1 MSVTNLIQL
10 LLVVS
15 MISISSISFF
25 IFRHYKLV
33 HKRFLLYFIAYTFF
47 AFLWSLGCYLTLFAN
62 SESWVT
68 LGLTLFYIPPMMVL
82 YLMLMFSKHYEDREI
97 KSKLVSIGQFVLF
110 TYMIGLISWFVLGSP
125 EDYFYIKSIPQYGMN
140 EIVLEDVRQYSIYSY
155 YFTASSILTYYVL
168 YRQYRKIPL
177 EEEGNK
183 FKLLAAAMVISSS
196 IGAATNL
203 ILPQVTGSMSTI
215 WIGASVS
222 TLAFGS
228 ISFYSI
234 VWGKLFEFKT
244 SVFRAVGYSLSI
256 ATLVLIYSIV
266 IYGILLPLIYPGT
279 TLEISSL
286 VLLSIG
292 TATTVFFFDKIKTV
306 FDAITDRLFFKNSYN
321 LPKFL
326 DDFNQALINSSDVGE
341 LADSIFRVMGD
352 TLKTEFFLLVIKHD
366 KFEITIDSR
375 RKESIREVD
384 AKAPL
389 SLMNYHFKSG
399 DRVVLSD
406 YLNKEK
412 FEGLYEILKK
422 EDASAAID
430 LSESSKTTGS
440 LKKALESGNFK
451 AMLLGPKRSGESY
464 NAQDL
469 DALRIISKELV
480 VGLQNAMRFEE
491 IKLFNLELQHKVD
504 LATGKLRE
512 QNKKLVVAD
521 ELKDDFLSIASH
533 QMRTPISAINGYA
546 SILNSG
552 DAGKLNK
559 NQQKFA
565 KIIEDS
571 TKRLSYL
578 INDFLT
584 VSRLKSGKFSIE
596 KTDTDLNKVLKS
608 EVSNLTTQF
617 KAKNVKLKVSID
629 ENLPIIKADES
640 KIRQVMMNL
649 IDNALYY
656 TPTEGEVNVSLK
668 KTTGGITFE
677 VKDSGIGVP
686 KDDQS
691 KLFSKMFRAG
701 NAQKMRPDGTGL
713 GLYLAK
719 KVILGHHGHI
729 IFNSVENEGSTFG
742 FRIPTK

>member
-1 MSVTNLIQL
+1 MYMPVREIILGFSILASFSITYPVVKSARKDIVSYMFLILIICMGAWLAASYSVDIIKDPDLSINHTMAVLASIFGGLSIVLCSGLTTLLAKIKIGRTSKALFLIGI
-10 LLVVS
+10 LLVVVGS
-15 MISISSISFF
+15 LLPGSIASVQRESPQLVSVQYGVLNNLWVIGVAMGLGLLIRAIMLSIGSKAKNP
-25 IFRHYKLV
+25 KLM
-33 HKRFLLYFIAYTFF
+33 RI
-47 AFLWSLGCYLTLFAN
+47 
-62 SESWVT
+62 VT
-68 LGLTLFYIPPMMVL
+68 LG
-82 YLMLMFSKHYEDREI
+82 
-97 KSKLVSIGQFVLF
+97 
-110 TYMIGLISWFVLGSP
+110 VLGGVI
-125 EDYFYIKSIPQYGMN
+125 FG
-140 EIVLEDVRQYSIYSY
+140 
-155 YFTASSILTYYVL
+155 LT
-168 YRQYRKIPL
+168 
-177 EEEGNK
+177 
-183 FKLLAAAMVISSS
+183 
-196 IGAATNL
+196 TNY
-203 ILPQVTGSMSTI
+203 ILPIASGSYSSVKFAPLVAVILSTSFSY
-215 WIGASVS
+215 A
-222 TLAFGS
+222 
-228 ISFYSI
+228 ISAHR
-234 VWGKLFEFKT
+234 LFDLRS
-244 SVFRAVGYSLSI
+244 SVFRALAYTLSI
-256 ATLVLIYSIV
+256 VTLILIYSVI
-266 IYGILLPLIYPGT
+266 IYGVLLPVVYPGT
-279 TLEISSL
+279 RFEITG
-286 VLLSIG
+286 LLLITVG
-292 TATTVFFFDKIKTV
+292 TATSIFFFDKIKTV

-341 LADSIFRVMGD
+341 LAKSIFKVMGD

-389 SLMNYHFKSG
+389 SLIHYHLKSG

-412 FEGLYEILKK
+412 YEGLYEILDKA
-422 EDASAAID
+422 DASAAID

-440 LKKALESGNFK
+440 LRKALESGNFK

-608 EVSNLTTQF
+608 EVSNLTAQF
-617 KAKNVKLKVSID
+617 KAKGVSLKVNID
-629 ENLPIIKADES
+629 ESLPIIKADES

-656 TPTEGEVNVSLK
+656 TPAEGEVNVSLK
-668 KTTGGITFE
+668 KATSGIIFE

-742 FRIPTK
+742 FKIPTK